1 MTTPAAKKSPPHE
14 ILVGTSGYSFA
25 DWVGPFY
32 PPGMKSGD
40 FLGFYARHFDV
51 VEVNSTYYG
60 IPHPR
65 VLEQMEKKTPAHF
78 RFVVKLNQAMTHESA
93 QEHLLYREFLA
104 VLEPLKSAGK
114 YDGLL
119 AQFPWGFR
127 RTPRA
132 LDHLKFLREMLPG
145 EPLWVEFRN
154 DSWVEPTVLPFLRE
168 HALGYCAVDEP
179 ALRGLMPRDVALTT
193 DQAYVRFHG
202 RNARNWW
209 ARPEKAGTAAQ
220 RVGTAGAGFAGGSRA
235 KRTANQIA
243 KPVAKAPL
251 FEAPAAEEVSGE
263 AARAASQPARA
274 HTSSDRYDYDYSAAE
289 LGEWVKR
296 IAELSQQAKRTYLFF
311 NNCHAGQAARNA
323 ALMKELLR
331 QQKLP
336 A

>member
-1 MTTPAAKKSPPHE
+1 MNANDRGSSKQHE

-32 PPGMKSGD
+32 PPGTPSGD
-40 FLGFYARHFDV
+40 FLGFYARHFNV

-65 VLEQMEKKTPAHF
+65 VIEKMEKKTPDHF
-78 RFVVKLNQAMTHESA
+78 KFVVKLNQAMTHEGGKERA
-93 QEHLLYREFLA
+93 LYREFLA
-104 VLEPLKSAGK
+104 VLEPLKQVGK

-127 RTPRA
+127 RTAAA
-132 LDHLKFLREMLPG
+132 LDHLKFLREMLPE

-154 DSWVEPTVLPFLRE
+154 DSWVEPSVVPFLRE
-168 HALGYCAVDEP
+168 QSLGYCAVDEP
-179 ALRGLMPRDVALTT
+179 DLRGLMPRDVALTT
-193 DQAYVRFHG
+193 DQGYVRFHG

-209 ARPEKAGTAAQ
+209 ARPEKAEADVARTKAA
-220 RVGTAGAGFAGGSRA
+220 RAPRGKSAVG
-235 KRTANQIA
+235 
-243 KPVAKAPL
+243 APL
-251 FEAPAAEEVSGE
+251 FET
-263 AARAASQPARA
+263 AASDPGADARPPASPTGAQPARA
-274 HTSSDRYDYDYSAAE
+274 GTSSDRYDYSYSATE
-289 LGEWVKR
+289 LGEWVKK

-311 NNCHAGQAARNA
+311 NNCHAGKAARNA